1 VNRLLACNTHDTLL
15 FFTTRGRAY
24 QLKVHELPS
33 TGRQARGVPVNNL
46 IGLEQHEGVTAILVM
61 PKNGL
66 RTGFLI
72 LATRQGV
79 VKRTALENFTNLRRT
94 GLQAITVDSE
104 DELAWV
110 EAGTGEED
118 VLLVTTD
125 GRSIRFAQSDVRSMG
140 RTAAGVHGIRL
151 REDDKVV
158 AMGLARPDHDL
169 LVVTERGIGK
179 RTRIEN
185 YPVQG
190 RYGQGVYT
198 IKNVDKIGNVV
209 AAAVVALDMEM
220 VLMSAGGQV
229 IRQPVNMV
237 RQTGRNAQGVRL
249 MGLNEG
255 DSVVSMACFTAQP
268 IGTAEATTDDAVG
281 DAVEAPTSTAFEP
294 DDSDLEETE
303 PAETELEEVIETVED
318 DDSE

>member
-1 VNRLLACNTHDTLL
+1 MVARDQDEVNRLLACNTHDNLL

-24 QLKVHELPS
+24 QLKVHELPA

-46 IGLEQHEGVTAILVM
+46 IGLEQHEGVTAVLVM

-66 RTGFLI
+66 QSGFLI

-79 VKRTALENFTNLRRT
+79 IKRTALESFTTLRRT
-94 GLQAITVDSE
+94 GLQAITVDPD

-125 GRSIRFAQSDVRSMG
+125 GRAIRFPQSDVRSMG
-140 RTAAGVHGIRL
+140 RTAAGVYGIRL
-151 REDDKVV
+151 RDGDQVV
-158 AMGLARPDHDL
+158 AMGLAHPDHDL
-169 LVVTERGIGK
+169 LVVTENGIGK
-179 RTRIEN
+179 RTSLEK

-198 IKNVDKIGNVV
+198 LRNVEKIGSIV
-209 AAAVVALDMEM
+209 AAAVVNLDMEM
-220 VLMSAGGQV
+220 VLMSAAGQV

-237 RQTGRNAQGVRL
+237 RQTGRNTEGVRV
-249 MGLNEG
+249 MSLNG
-255 DSVVSMACFTAQP
+255 SDTVVSMACLAVQP
-268 IGTAEATTDDAVG
+268 EAEGGPDGAAEDAEGEMIEALEPEPLAVATSAELDG
-281 DAVEAPTSTAFEP
+281 DES
-294 DDSDLEETE
+294 
-303 PAETELEEVIETVED
+303 
-318 DDSE
+318 